1 MRRTRLLGIVSI
13 LSGLLCAACSGAPDV
28 DPDAAISSRS
38 QPGLHV
44 QAPAATRARERLTP
58 VSPAMP
64 APEAAMPRKAYLVSS
79 RATFREFSG
88 LARSR
93 GLHRDPSGTN
103 LVISEIDATR
113 LEDVAGIVHR
123 TEQRCGGF
131 FAFQTREEAAA
142 FLRSERS
149 AQALSATRASYAAED
164 RPSVAS
170 GKSVSVRR
178 GPS

>member
-28 DPDAAISSRS
+28 DPDAAVSSRS

-44 QAPAATRARERLTP
+44 QAPAATRARERLKP

-79 RATFREFSG
+79 RATLREFSG

-93 GLHRDPSGTN
+93 GLHRDPCGTN
-103 LVISEIDATR
+103 LVTSEIEPTR
-113 LEDVAGIVHR
+113 LEDGTVTVHR
-123 TEQRCGGF
+123 DEPGCGGQF
-131 FAFQTREEAAA
+131 
-142 FLRSERS
+142 
-149 AQALSATRASYAAED
+149 
-164 RPSVAS
+164 
-170 GKSVSVRR
+170 
-178 GPS
+178 

>member
-88 LARSR
+88 LARPR
-93 GLHRDPSGTN
+93 GMHRDPSGTN
-103 LVISEIDATR
+103 LVI
-113 LEDVAGIVHR
+113 
-123 TEQRCGGF
+123 
-131 FAFQTREEAAA
+131 
-142 FLRSERS
+142 RSDEH
-149 AQALSATRASYAAED
+149 TAELQLL
-164 RPSVAS
+164 
-170 GKSVSVRR
+170 
-178 GPS
+178 

>member
-44 QAPAATRARERLTP
+44 QAPAATRARERLPP

-64 APEAAMPRKAYLVSS
+64 APDAAMPRKAYLVSP
-79 RATFREFSG
+79 RPTFRPFSG

-93 GLHRDPSGTN
+93 RLPRDPTSP
-103 LVISEIDATR
+103 E
-113 LEDVAGIVHR
+113 
-123 TEQRCGGF
+123 
-131 FAFQTREEAAA
+131 
-142 FLRSERS
+142 
-149 AQALSATRASYAAED
+149 
-164 RPSVAS
+164 
-170 GKSVSVRR
+170 
-178 GPS
+178 

>member
-44 QAPAATRARERLTP
+44 HAPAATRARERLTP

-88 LARSR
+88 LAPPR
-93 GLHRDPSGTN
+93 GLHRDPSGTH
-103 LVISEIDATR
+103 LVHPEIDATPLQDWAR
-113 LEDVAGIVHR
+113 IVHGPH
-123 TEQRCGGF
+123 Q
-131 FAFQTREEAAA
+131 
-142 FLRSERS
+142 
-149 AQALSATRASYAAED
+149 
-164 RPSVAS
+164 
-170 GKSVSVRR
+170 RR
-178 GPS
+178 GGV

>member
-88 LARSR
+88 LARPR
-93 GLHRDPSGTN
+93 GLHRDPSGPN

-113 LEDVAGIVHR
+113 LEDVARLAPLHAPPR
-123 TEQRCGGF
+123 GGSL
-131 FAFQTREEAAA
+131 AFPPPPA
-142 FLRSERS
+142 
-149 AQALSATRASYAAED
+149 
-164 RPSVAS
+164 
-170 GKSVSVRR
+170 
-178 GPS
+178 

>member
-58 VSPAMP
+58 VPPAMP
-64 APEAAMPRKAYLVSS
+64 APEAAMPRQAYLVSS

-88 LARSR
+88 PARPR
-93 GLHRDPSGTN
+93 GLHSDPSGIN
-103 LVISEIDATR
+103 LVLSAIDSTR
-113 LEDVAGIVHR
+113 MEDESGIVHR
-123 TEQRCGGF
+123 TDPPCG
-131 FAFQTREEAAA
+131 E
-142 FLRSERS
+142 
-149 AQALSATRASYAAED
+149 
-164 RPSVAS
+164 V
-170 GKSVSVRR
+170 
-178 GPS
+178 

>member
-64 APEAAMPRKAYLVSS
+64 APEAAMPRNAYLVSS

-88 LARSR
+88 PARPR

-103 LVISEIDATR
+103 LVISEIDAHR
-113 LEDVAGIVHR
+113 LADVAGHVPR
-123 TEQRCGGF
+123 PEQRYGRF
-131 FAFQTREEAAA
+131 FAFPPPHD
-142 FLRSERS
+142 
-149 AQALSATRASYAAED
+149 AQASLRTESWARVHPHTQA
-164 RPSVAS
+164 P
-170 GKSVSVRR
+170 
-178 GPS
+178 

>member
-44 QAPAATRARERLTP
+44 QAPAATSARERLTP
-58 VSPAMP
+58 LSPAML

-88 LARSR
+88 LDRKS
-93 GLHRDPSGTN
+93 
-103 LVISEIDATR
+103 TR
-113 LEDVAGIVHR
+113 LNSSH
-123 TEQRCGGF
+123 
-131 FAFQTREEAAA
+131 
-142 FLRSERS
+142 
-149 AQALSATRASYAAED
+149 
-164 RPSVAS
+164 
-170 GKSVSVRR
+170 
-178 GPS
+178 

>member
-1 MRRTRLLGIVSI
+1 
-13 LSGLLCAACSGAPDV
+13 
-28 DPDAAISSRS
+28 
-38 QPGLHV
+38 
-44 QAPAATRARERLTP
+44 
-58 VSPAMP
+58 MP
-64 APEAAMPRKAYLVSS
+64 APEASMPRKAYLVSS

-131 FAFQTREEAAA
+131 FAFQTREEAEA
-142 FLRSERS
+142 FLRSDRS
-149 AQALSATRASYAAED
+149 AQGHGRESSR
-164 RPSVAS
+164 VS
-170 GKSVSVRR
+170 GCQ
-178 GPS
+178 

>member
-1 MRRTRLLGIVSI
+1 
-13 LSGLLCAACSGAPDV
+13 
-28 DPDAAISSRS
+28 
-38 QPGLHV
+38 
-44 QAPAATRARERLTP
+44 
-58 VSPAMP
+58 
-64 APEAAMPRKAYLVSS
+64 MPRQSYLVSS

-131 FAFQTREEAAA
+131 FAFQTRGEAEA
-142 FLRSERS
+142 FLRSDRS
-149 AQALSATRASYAAED
+149 AQAISPARASYAVDNRSQGDSWRAE
-164 RPSVAS
+164 
-170 GKSVSVRR
+170 VRE
-178 GPS
+178 

>member
-1 MRRTRLLGIVSI
+1 MSLLYRVVLFYKQKTAYEMRISDWSSDV
-13 LSGLLCAACSGAPDV
+13 CSSD
-28 DPDAAISSRS
+28 
-38 QPGLHV
+38 LHV
-44 QAPAATRARERLTP
+44 QAPAATRARERLPP

-88 LARSR
+88 LARPR

-131 FAFQTREEAAA
+131 FAFQTREEAEA
-142 FLRSERS
+142 FLRRKS
-149 AQALSATRASYAAED
+149 TRL
-164 RPSVAS
+164 
-170 GKSVSVRR
+170 
-178 GPS
+178 